1 MAGEGC
7 LLAEERGKDV
17 PAMQSAEE
25 ANRQYFRDAYRT
37 GEHGWA
43 GDQPSPYAVE
53 FLKRVRQEVPA
64 GRLLDLGC
72 GQGRHAII
80 ARKLGF
86 RVVGVDYEPLALR
99 GARGWARRE
108 GVKGIV
114 FRQADILD
122 LPFRSGS
129 FDIVLDY
136 GCLHHQKKADW
147 PAYRRSVLRVLK
159 PRGYFLL
166 SVFSPRFRFFAGSMR
181 KWHIARG
188 AYRRCF
194 TLEDIREVFGPDFEF
209 LDQQEERG
217 EGRGFWHVMMRRRPA
232 PLSRRRSPSWL

>member
-1 MAGEGC
+1 MAGEGS
-7 LLAEERGKDV
+7 LLAQEREEDA
-17 PAMQSAEE
+17 PAMRSADE

-53 FLKRVRQEVPA
+53 FLKRVRHEAPS

-80 ARKLGF
+80 ARTLGF

-99 GARGWARRE
+99 NARRSARRE
-108 GVKGIV
+108 GVKGIA

-122 LPFRSGS
+122 LPFRARS

-147 PAYRRSVLRVLK
+147 AAYRRSVLRVLK

-166 SVFSPRFRFFAGSMR
+166 SVFSPRFRFFAGSR
-181 KWHIARG
+181 RRWHIACG

-194 TLEDIREVFGPDFEF
+194 TLDDIRRLFGPDFEF
-209 LDQQEERG
+209 LDQREERG
-217 EGRGFWHVMMRRRPA
+217 GGRGFWHVLMRRRPE
-232 PLSRRRSPSWL
+232 RRRSSA